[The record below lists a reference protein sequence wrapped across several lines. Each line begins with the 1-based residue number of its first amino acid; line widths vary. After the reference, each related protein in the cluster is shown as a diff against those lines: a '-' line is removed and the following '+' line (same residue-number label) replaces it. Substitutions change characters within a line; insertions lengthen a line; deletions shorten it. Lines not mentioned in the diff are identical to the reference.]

1 MGVKDLNKIAEAKDK
16 DNENVGFPLVEEG
29 LYDHVIIDCSNL
41 IVTYL
46 FRHFARIPSAD
57 RFSTAKYDVVTSSS
71 FQLKLMDARDQMNY
85 LVEHVVNDVKDL
97 LTKCMNSLT
106 ASHIVLVSDPNNIYT
121 YKYLYNS
128 SVKMTCVNEQLFT
141 HWISTNGY
149 TDFSDISF
157 DSKEEERKKRID
169 EQSTVQPLEIYNK
182 NHVLLYS
189 TPDYDN
195 FNVYSPDGETLDGSR
210 EALELMKFLYQATYF
225 LDKTRVMS
233 LIPLIQRNIKELI
246 STMDGVEYWIAE
258 TEADVFI
265 KGIFKE
271 KFADDHVLML
281 SNDTDYS
288 ILFGEFANVDV
299 GKITPFD
306 IKKIRNPYRY
316 WSELFQVKDRVYLR
330 MILMRL
336 SALFGN
342 DYTLHDRKLVADPK
356 FIEYIPYFFNLAGH
370 TIHEL
375 DHIRIHATS
384 SVAKLRKAILE
395 IRDEVDE
402 ELAQEK
408 AKAKTITEM
417 KKWKINRTFRYI
429 DRVMMN
435 MSKEYFN
442 GYFET
447 LLIYMN
453 FNFYTKYTNVKSLT
467 LTGGSRITKQIEQI
481 PYRMIVNDN
490 KLEFVDVEPTNAL
503 ANDST
508 TNSSN
513 SLSNDVHT
521 ETSHVESY
529 TDGLIPEGDPISD
542 I

>member
-1 MGVKDLNKIAEAKDK
+1 MGVKDLNKIAEAKDE
-16 DNENVGFPLVEEG
+16 DNENAGFPFVEEG
-29 LYDHVIIDCSNL
+29 LYDHIIIDCSNL

-46 FRHFARIPSAD
+46 SRYFSKIPSAD

-71 FQLKLMDARDQMNY
+71 FQLKLMDARDQMKY
-85 LVEHVVNDVKDL
+85 LVDHVVKDVKDL

-106 ASHIVLVSDPNNIYT
+106 SSHIVLVSDPNNTYT

-128 SVKMTCVNEQLFT
+128 SVKMTCVNEQMFK
-141 HWISTNGY
+141 HWISINGY
-149 TDFSDISF
+149 DDFSDISF

-169 EQSTVQPLEIYNK
+169 EQSIVQPLEIYNK
-182 NHVLLYS
+182 EHVLLYS

-195 FNVYSPDGETLDGSR
+195 FNVYSPDGETLDGSK
-210 EALELMKFLYQATYF
+210 EAIDLMKFLYQATYF
-225 LDKTRVMS
+225 LDKTRVMG
-233 LIPLIQRNIKELI
+233 LIPMIQKGIQELI
-246 STMDGVEYWIAE
+246 STMEGVEYWIAE

-288 ILFGEFANVDV
+288 ILFGEFANVDL

-316 WSELFQVKDRVYLR
+316 WSDLFKVKDRVYLR

-356 FIEYIPYFFNLAGH
+356 FVEYVPYFFNLAGH
-370 TIHEL
+370 DIHEL
-375 DHIRIHATS
+375 DDIHFHS
-384 SVAKLRKAILE
+384 SSSINKLRKAILE

-402 ELAQEK
+402 ELEQEK
-408 AKAKTITEM
+408 ANAKTTTEM
-417 KKWKINRTFRYI
+417 KKWKINRTFRYL
-429 DRVMMN
+429 DRVMMT
-435 MSKEYFN
+435 MPKEYFN

-453 FNFYTKYTNVKSLT
+453 FNFYTRYDNVQSLT
-467 LTGGSRITKQIEQI
+467 LTGGSKVVKNIEKI
-481 PYRMIVNDN
+481 PYRMIINDN
-490 KLEFVDVEPTNAL
+490 KLEFVDIDVETSMNKSI
-503 ANDST
+503 N
-508 TNSSN
+508 
-513 SLSNDVHT
+513 SNDTHASL
-521 ETSHVESY
+521 ENGFEL
-529 TDGLIPEGDPISD
+529 DGEGLIPEGDPISD